1 MCTILS
7 DIPRKSN
14 PIHLLLYIQVQV
26 TLSVNHIIETSLFLS
41 FIISRMVLDI
51 GFHL

>member
-1 MCTILS
+1 MC
-7 DIPRKSN
+7 DIIVPKSN
-14 PIHLLLYIQVQV
+14 PIHLLYIPSPN
-26 TLSVNHIIETSLFLS
+26 TLSVNHIIEASLFLS